1 MARSILGRSLFAER
15 LSAGERLGPFS
26 SELESSRT
34 RIAELERERDVLR
47 QSHARLREELELL
60 KRRLFVAKAERVD
73 TTQLELEF
81 ADKLRE
87 LEKVAGTLG
96 MGKEPATEDEP
107 SSPKKPKRKP
117 TGRRDLRSLPLEE
130 RRFEI
135 SDPLLEQLV
144 AEGKAVRHGFEESVS
159 LMRERGGMRRV
170 VTARVK
176 YVSAARAPF
185 SRLGLGDRT
194 LGS

>member
-1 MARSILGRSLFAER
+1 M
-15 LSAGERLGPFS
+15 
-26 SELESSRT
+26 
-34 RIAELERERDVLR
+34 LR

-144 AEGKAVRHGFEESVS
+144 AEGKAVRHGFDESVS

-176 YVSAARAPF
+176 YRSTDEVNEATGAMAVYTLAAGYA
-185 SRLGLGDRT
+185 
-194 LGS
+194 GST